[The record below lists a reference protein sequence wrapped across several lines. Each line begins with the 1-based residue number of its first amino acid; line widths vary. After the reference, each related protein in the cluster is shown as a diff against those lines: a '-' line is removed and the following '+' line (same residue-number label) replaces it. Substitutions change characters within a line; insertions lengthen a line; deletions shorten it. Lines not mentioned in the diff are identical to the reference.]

1 MKYFCWNIDDGLEQD
16 KKIIEEFKRD
26 GIAAT
31 FNLNAGWFGRRQL
44 IGRVGNMG
52 IKDVLEEEFRPG
64 LHLLKY
70 SPSYRIP
77 EDEVAQVYE
86 GFEIASHGLCHENF
100 KQISDE
106 EAVTSITENS
116 RRLKELFGN
125 EIVGFAYPYGA
136 CGPNT
141 EQQLRDAGIRYART
155 VGKSKDFRR
164 PENPL
169 QLPMTAW
176 HIDKDVM
183 DKIDR
188 FIEADGEEEDL
199 FFLLFA
205 HGYEFDFN
213 TPESNWE
220 KFYRI
225 CDRVAGRDDIV
236 CSSTREGLG
245 I

>member
-16 KKIIEEFKRD
+16 KKIIEEFRKD

-44 IGRVGNMG
+44 IGRIGNLGM
-52 IKDVLEEEFRPG
+52 KDVLESEFRPG
-64 LHLLKY
+64 FHLLKY

-77 EDEVAQVYE
+77 ADEVAQVYA

-100 KQISDE
+100 KKISDE
-106 EAVTSITENS
+106 EAVKSIKENN
-116 RRLKELFGN
+116 RLLKEIFGQ

-136 CGPNT
+136 VGPNT
-141 EQQLRDAGIRYART
+141 EQQLRDAGIKYART
-155 VGKSKDFRR
+155 VGGTKDFCR
-164 PENPL
+164 PENPM

-176 HIDKDVM
+176 HIQKDVM
-183 DKIDR
+183 DKIDQ
-188 FIEADGEEEDL
+188 FIAADGEEEDL

-225 CDRVAGRDDIV
+225 CDKVAGRDDIV
-236 CSSTREGLG
+236 CCSTREGLG